1 MEVQLTDFENAAFAA
16 FIVLLSRAILHFNLN
31 LYIPISKVRVSSHPI
46 CRPPRLTPSV
56 ICRQVDEN
64 MARAQRRD
72 AVRSQKFY
80 FRKDVFPSASSH
92 PSRSSSIPSSP
103 CSEHVGQIP
112 INGVDGKEKK
122 LRNCFPLPPVPDDA
136 FVPRSIEDE
145 YEEMSLEEI
154 MNGKVRRSASVLLI
168 GARGCG

>member
-1 MEVQLTDFENAAFAA
+1 
-16 FIVLLSRAILHFNLN
+16 
-31 LYIPISKVRVSSHPI
+31 
-46 CRPPRLTPSV
+46 
-56 ICRQVDEN
+56 

-80 FRKDVFPSASSH
+80 FRKDVFPSASSQ

-103 CSEHVGQIP
+103 CSEHGGQIP
-112 INGVDGKEKK
+112 INGVNGKEKK
-122 LRNCFPLPPVPDDA
+122 LRNCFPLPPMPDDA

-154 MNGKVRRSASVLLI
+154 MNGKVRQGPDPILFRSARLCIAAVGGLLLLQ
-168 GARGCG
+168 